1 MQIKI
6 INVEKAKGVSKGGKQ
21 YDYIDVTYKEGDKTA
36 SKKLFMNDPIGVKVL
51 GFKNGDFVEMT
62 QTKNGDFWEWTSVAL
77 STPQDIVNS
86 APAGSATGA
95 VVGAAR
101 QQSTYVP
108 DDQKQLLIVR
118 QNCVGNAVKFAEGDN
133 RDVHQ
138 MFEIAKLMED
148 FVYGRYIPPK
158 DQKEGFADLE
168 NNDIFDSGVDDYIPS

>member
-6 INVEKAKGVSKGGKQ
+6 INVEKAKGTSKAGKP
-21 YDYIDVTYKEGDKTA
+21 YEFIDVTYKEGDKTA

-86 APAGSATGA
+86 APAQTQVS
-95 VVGAAR
+95 V
-101 QQSTYVP
+101 QQAQKTAYVP

-118 QNCVGNAVKFAEGDN
+118 QNCVGNAVKFLEGES
-133 RDVHQ
+133 VS
-138 MFEIAKLMED
+138 MED
-148 FVYGRYIPPK
+148 LFVTAKAFEDYIYGRRTAKVILEEQSPTTSEDIKDFGDEIP
-158 DQKEGFADLE
+158 F
-168 NNDIFDSGVDDYIPS
+168 